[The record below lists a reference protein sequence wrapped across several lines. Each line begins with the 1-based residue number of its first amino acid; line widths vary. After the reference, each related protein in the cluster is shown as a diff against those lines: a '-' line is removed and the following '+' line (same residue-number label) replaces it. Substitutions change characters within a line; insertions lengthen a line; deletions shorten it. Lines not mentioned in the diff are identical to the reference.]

1 MKTILTVDIYDAFIS
16 YGRNESKAMAIRLK
30 RELEKKNYRVWL
42 DQDDIELGVDFQKRI
57 DEGIAQ
63 SHNFIFIIAPHAV
76 QSNYCRKELEL
87 ALHYSKRIIPIL
99 HVERNLESLHPK
111 VAELNW
117 LYMREAENQS
127 VPLEKWKQ
135 IDDFQQGTEQLCGLI
150 EKGKS
155 FIQNHTRLLNQA
167 LSWEKH
173 QRSPQYLPVGKDRE
187 KVEKWLLSTLKEEVP
202 CQPSALHCEYIS
214 ETRKNGENMMT
225 DVFIVYDNKDHFYRK
240 KINHSLMRHGFTTWV
255 DQSDIKVG
263 DSYEE
268 AIFEGI
274 EQANNLIFLLSPKS
288 VKSEFCLKE
297 LNHALSLNK
306 RIIPLMV
313 DKVTEKDLP
322 ENIRHIQHVDFTNN
336 NDQRTLK
343 SKKDKSDYERDI
355 DELIIQL
362 REDENYIHKHKQFLV
377 QALKW
382 QSLDR
387 SDSILLRGFNLEEA
401 EGWLKAGLKRG
412 ENLPVQLHQDFIAD
426 SKAKVGQLKTEVFIS
441 YSRKDAD
448 FARKLNNKLQVYG
461 KTTWFDQESIAE
473 GSDFAKEILKGI
485 ESSDNFL
492 FIISPDAIKSEYCE
506 KEVLF
511 ASELNKRFIPIVYRK
526 TNESIIPEP
535 LKKVQWIDF
544 EGKDFE
550 AAFGK
555 LVFALDTDRD
565 YVQSHTKWQR
575 RSAEWIDRDKSED
588 LLLRGKELEVAR
600 RWLEAALEEQK
611 QPLPT
616 SFHQHFIHASE
627 DARLLLIKKEKKRR
641 KEMEKILQEKREEE
655 IKHLEKEKASRKQ
668 RRLIYLLLF
677 LFLSTVGL
685 SILAYFKSEEAAR
698 EAEIAEKAAIEA
710 RLQKEEAERQKIEAE
725 KQRAE
730 ADRQRRETERQKVKV
745 DSALD
750 LALQQF
756 MIAEYQK
763 EQSDSLREV
772 AENKRQEA
780 ELQKDRANNKSK
792 EATEQRLLAEKNAK
806 EAKDYSDRLKTVSEA
821 LSLVVYMAEKSL
833 SVDDPTTKSL
843 IALHARKIHQDFQ
856 GPQFDPDIYNALY
869 EATKAVNKLEY
880 NSFTVFDDRTT
891 ISGLKAVGNQCF
903 ITGYNGS
910 MGIWEWDTIQNVL
923 GKNKKT
929 IYTRPVLFKGKSNNA
944 RVTQKFFNAE
954 LNVSPNKEWAAFANE
969 DGNNIFIY
977 HVSNKKEFKLEVHT
991 TKITGMS
998 FSFNN
1003 KKLYS
1008 ASLGGKI
1015 YELNVASKTYK
1026 LFHQHKEG
1034 IRAIGTLPN
1043 GDVLFLDVKGELYTK
1058 TSKLN
1063 TKPQL
1068 LYSDILADIG
1078 TSLTINSQGNLVAAG
1093 FASGKIVLLD
1103 LQKQKNDVNYLY
1115 GHQGVVKDITFS
1127 GDGKFLASVSLDG
1140 KVLLRHLASLDNK
1153 PREMHDDLS
1162 FAYAISFNPDS
1173 KYLLVS
1179 SESKI
1184 RAYPVDMDMMAN
1196 NLCEQLERKAFT
1208 EDEWEKFG
1216 LKILEYESVKIC
1228 E

>member
-1 MKTILTVDIYDAFIS
+1 MNTTLAIDIYDAFIS

-30 RELEKKNYRVWL
+30 KELEKKNYRVWL

-63 SHNFIFIIAPHAV
+63 SHNFIYIIAPH
-76 QSNYCRKELEL
+76 SNKSQYCRKEIEL

-99 HVERNLESLHPK
+99 HVERNLEALHPK
-111 VAELNW
+111 IAELNW
-117 LYMREAENQS
+117 LYMREEENHS
-127 VPLEKWKQ
+127 IHLEDWKA
-135 IDDFQQGTEQLCGLI
+135 IDDFGQGTEQLCGLM
-150 EKGKS
+150 ERGKS
-155 FIQNHTRLLNQA
+155 FIKEHTRLLNQA

-173 QRSPQYLPVGKDRE
+173 QRSPQYLPVGKERE
-187 KVEKWLLSTLKEEVP
+187 KVEKWLLSTLREDVP
-202 CQPSALHCEYIS
+202 CQPSPLHCEYIS

-225 DVFIVYDNKDHFYRK
+225 DVFIAYDNKDQKYRK

-263 DSYEE
+263 DSYQE

-297 LNHALSLNK
+297 LKHALSLNK

-313 DKVTEKDLP
+313 DKVEEEDIP
-322 ENIRHIQHVDFTNN
+322 QSIRHIQHVDFTDNN
-336 NDQRTLK
+336 ENRELK
-343 SKKDKSDYERDI
+343 SKKDKSDYEKDI

-377 QALKW
+377 QALRW
-382 QSLDR
+382 ESLDR

-401 EGWLKAGLKRG
+401 EGWLKAGLKRR
-412 ENLPVQLHQDFIAD
+412 ENLPVQLHQDFITA
-426 SKAKVGQLKTEVFIS
+426 SKAKIGQLKTEVFIS

-492 FIISPDAIKSEYCE
+492 FIISPDSIDSEYCE
-506 KEVLF
+506 KEVIF
-511 ASELNKRFIPIVYRK
+511 ASELNKRFIPIIYRK
-526 TNESIIPEP
+526 TNESAIPEA

-544 EGKDFE
+544 EGKDFD
-550 AAFGK
+550 ATFGK
-555 LVFALDTDRD
+555 LVFTLDTDRE

-575 RSAEWIDRDKSED
+575 RSVEWMDRDKSDD

-600 RWLEAALEEQK
+600 SWLESALEEQK

-616 SFHQHFIHASE
+616 SLHQHYIHASE
-627 DARLLLIKKEKKRR
+627 DARLLLLKKEEERK

-655 IKHLEKEKASRKQ
+655 IKRLEKEKASRKQ
-668 RRLIYLLLF
+668 RRMIYLLLF
-677 LFLSTVGL
+677 LFLATVGL
-685 SILAYFKSEEAAR
+685 SILAYFKSKEAAR

-710 RLQKEEAERQKIEAE
+710 RIQKEEAE
-725 KQRAE
+725 KQRAEAEKQRLE

-763 EQSDSLREV
+763 EQSDSLRLV

-780 ELQKDRANNKSK
+780 EQQKDRANLKSK
-792 EATEQRLLAEKNAK
+792 EANEQRKLAEKNAK
-806 EAKDYSDRLKTVSEA
+806 EAKDYSERLKKVSEA
-821 LSLVVYMAEKSL
+821 LSLVTYMAEKSL

-843 IALHARKIHQDFQ
+843 IALHARKIHQDYQ

-880 NSFTVFDDRTT
+880 NSFPVFDDRTT
-891 ISGLKAVGNQCF
+891 ISGLKTLGNQCF

-910 MGIWEWDTIQNVL
+910 MGIWGWDTTQNVL
-923 GKNKKT
+923 GKNEKT
-929 IYTRPVLFKGKSNNA
+929 IYTRPVLFKGKAQNI
-944 RVTQKFFNAE
+944 RVTQKFFNEA
-954 LNVSPNKEWAAFANE
+954 LNVSANKEWAAFANE
-969 DGNNIFIY
+969 DGNNVYLY
-977 HVSNKKEFKLEVHT
+977 HVSSKQETKLEAHSA
-991 TKITGMS
+991 KIS
-998 FSFNN
+998 SIAFSFNN
-1003 KKLYS
+1003 EKLYS

-1015 YELNVASKTYK
+1015 YEWEVNSKSKK
-1026 LFHQHKEG
+1026 LHYAHQEG
-1034 IRAIGTLPN
+1034 IQAIGTLPN
-1043 GDVLFLDVKGELYTK
+1043 GDVIFLDVKGKLYAK
-1058 TSKLN
+1058 PSNGNK
-1063 TKPQL
+1063 KPQL
-1068 LYSDILADIG
+1068 LYSDLVADIG
-1078 TSLTINSQGNLVAAG
+1078 TSLTVNPKGTLIAAG

-1103 LQKQKNDVNYLY
+1103 LKKSKNYVSYLY

-1127 GDGKFLASVSLDG
+1127 GDGQFLASVSLDG

-1153 PREMHDDLS
+1153 PREMHDDFN
-1162 FAYAISFNPDS
+1162 FAHAIAFNPDS

-1184 RAYPVDMDMMAN
+1184 RAYPVDMDMMAE
-1196 NLCEQLERKAFT
+1196 NLCEQLDRKAFT

-1216 LKILEYESVKIC
+1216 LKILDYESIKIC